1 MKSMTTLP
9 ILAGLF
15 FIVSAI
21 GLHLFFRKM
30 GETRI
35 SKKEWL
41 LSGHYYIQWILIISG
56 LLTLGFV
63 GVWKWI

>member
-1 MKSMTTLP
+1 MNTLL
-9 ILAGLF
+9 IFGGLF

-30 GETRI
+30 GEIRV

-63 GVWKWI
+63 NILKWI